1 MSINN
6 RPTLI
11 IYTQQFANTYIGLV
25 EFQYISG
32 NLLIPETKV
41 CCATLFC
48 TEEWTLVKDRHDCT
62 TKATTIGLILPLN
75 HLRPLLNILLLLRAA
90 FMTWTKISKKL
101 SFKVLRTRLDRTTE
115 HSQLKRR
122 PKGASKRQCFEA
134 KGAFWVV
141 QKKDSVRA
149 FAASPFNRGSR
160 TPRLLFLLYVYVP
173 KFVPL
178 GRFPME
184 NKYNMYNLFYEVR
197 YKISLLC

>member
-1 MSINN
+1 MLINN

-75 HLRPLLNILLLLRAA
+75 HLRRLLYITSSFKGCFYDMN
-90 FMTWTKISKKL
+90 KNSNKL
-101 SFKVLRTRLDRTTE
+101 SLILRTRLDRTTE

-122 PKGASKRQCFEA
+122 SEGSFEA
-134 KGAFWVV
+134 PVLRS
-141 QKKDSVRA
+141 QR
-149 FAASPFNRGSR
+149 
-160 TPRLLFLLYVYVP
+160 RLLSYT
-173 KFVPL
+173 KK
-178 GRFPME
+178 G
-184 NKYNMYNLFYEVR
+184 
-197 YKISLLC
+197 LCPCFRCFSVQSR